1 MAKKKVED
9 LQERVLELEKE
20 NSQLKQIEKRV
31 EKLEGEKKLEED
43 KKGGR
48 ELLHG

>member
-1 MAKKKVED
+1 MDKKKVED